1 MVDIRL
7 GDVFFIAELDR
18 GCAYWRATGD
28 TANVFLAAVS
38 LDAYNGDPQLQNQ
51 FLQLA
56 SAVAAYKQ
64 RAVIAGTNKPVSRLA
79 GLPCETCE
87 SPQGVDVRL
96 RAMQVADINELGL
109 SPSGLPM
116 NCCRVHTV
124 GVMMLDAPSSRPP
137 APARRMGRRY

>member
-1 MVDIRL
+1 MSDIRL
-7 GDVFFIAELDR
+7 GDVFFIAESDR

-28 TANVFLAAVS
+28 TTNVFLAAIS

-56 SAVAAYKQ
+56 SAVAAHKQ
-64 RAVIAGTNKPVSRLA
+64 RAVIAGTSKPASRLA

-87 SPQGVDVRL
+87 TPQGVDVRH
-96 RAMQVADINELGL
+96 RAMQVTDINELGL